1 MPDNIIDINSAPQTS
16 AAPADATQPT
26 TPPQLSLNDLA
37 ATVQLIDVCSKRG
50 AFEGPELSTIGA
62 LRQRITDF
70 LKAAAPQQPA
80 GDPGAAPAG
89 VTAAPVAANI
99 QS

>member
-1 MPDNIIDINSAPQTS
+1 MPDNIVDINSAQQVG
-16 AAPADATQPT
+16 AAPADATQT
-26 TPPQLSLNDLA
+26 TPPQLGLNDLA

-50 AFEGPELSTIGA
+50 AFEGPELSTIGG

-89 VTAAPVAANI
+89 VTSAPVEANI